1 MIEIV
6 TGSMGGARLN
16 IEGKTVVLKDKLTID
31 GNGIFCG
38 KQRVWLGGEKDKE
51 TDVLQKLYDEN
62 GVYELE
68 ERIKVPGKP
77 GKGHEVKV
85 VKKEKKIHGRTWR
98 IVYTKDLKKFF
109 EKNKLDIPES
119 AKEKKDK
126 E

>member
-51 TDVLQKLYDEN
+51 ADVLQKLLDEN
-62 GVYELE
+62 HSVKLE
-68 ERIKVPGKP
+68 KP
-77 GKGHEVKV
+77 KPMTKM
-85 VKKEKKIHGRTWR
+85 IYGRLWR
-98 IVYTKDLKKFF
+98 VVYTKDLKKFF
-109 EKNKLDIPES
+109 DKNKLDIPES
-119 AKEKKDK
+119 AKSKKDK